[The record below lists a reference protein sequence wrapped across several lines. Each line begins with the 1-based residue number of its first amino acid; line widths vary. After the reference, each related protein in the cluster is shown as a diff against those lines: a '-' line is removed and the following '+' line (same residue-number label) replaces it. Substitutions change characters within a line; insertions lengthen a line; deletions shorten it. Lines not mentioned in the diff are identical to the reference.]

1 MRSVNTFARLFL
13 LPVMMLLPAAGC
25 AVTDRQVIDN
35 AEQTHSSLEPAIIR
49 DPTLANYLQ
58 SVGERI
64 VAEGR
69 EADQQ
74 KNGPKQHFD
83 KGQDDQ
89 WMYSNKMQFHLVNSK
104 TLNAFT
110 TGGEH
115 MYIYNQLFQEARSED
130 ELAAVMAHEYAHV
143 YARHVATGM
152 KHQMTTLIAGAVV
165 GGAAGYA
172 LGDEDNKLAA
182 AGTGAGLGA
191 AGGQFINMGFTRHDE
206 NEADQWGFYFYT
218 HAGWDPNHFADFFQH
233 MIDKGYDKTPG
244 MLSDHPTLASRV
256 DATKKRVQDLPS
268 DASKWRHPPI
278 ADASKF
284 RELQQRAA
292 SLGKKLPDDK
302 SLQNSQ
308 QLAQAL
314 PRSCVAPIDPPDAIQ
329 AREDLAAKANAS
341 KTASQ
346 STQAK
351 KKKK

>member
-1 MRSVNTFARLFL
+1 MRSVNTSVRLIL
-13 LPVMMLLPAAGC
+13 LPVMMLLLAAGC
-25 AVTDRQVIDN
+25 AVTDRQVMAN
-35 AEQTHSSLEPAIIR
+35 AEQMHGSLQPATIR
-49 DPTLANYLQ
+49 DQRLANYLQ

-64 VAEGR
+64 VAAGR

-74 KNGPKQHFD
+74 KKGPKQHFD
-83 KGQDDQ
+83 KGQDDR
-89 WMYSNKMQFHLVNSK
+89 WMYSDQMQFHLVNSK

-115 MYIYNQLFQEARSED
+115 MYIYNQLLQEARSED

-143 YARHVATGM
+143 YARHVAQGM
-152 KHQMTTLIAGAVV
+152 KNQMTTLLAGALV

-172 LGDEDNKLAA
+172 LGGEDNKLAA

-191 AGGQFINMGFTRHDE
+191 AGGQFVNMGFTRRDE

-218 HAGWDPNHFADFFQH
+218 RAGWDPNHFADFFQH

-244 MLSDHPTLASRV
+244 ILSDHPTLASRV
-256 DATKKRVQDLPS
+256 EATKKRVRDLPPEA
-268 DASKWRHPPI
+268 DRWRRRPI
-278 ADASKF
+278 ADAREF
-284 RELQQRAA
+284 RDLQERAA
-292 SLGKKLPDDK
+292 TLGKRLPDDK

-329 AREDLAAKANAS
+329 ARENLAAKARANSNQA
-341 KTASQ
+341 
-346 STQAK
+346 AK
-351 KKKK
+351 KKR